1 MVWMIPRIKVLKTA
15 QSWGNNIMLV
25 VGATRADMLKEIR
38 SVVPNN
44 FLLVPGVGVQGG
56 SLTEV
61 AQNGLNH
68 QCGLLVNSSRGIIYA
83 SKDEN
88 FAEAARK
95 KALEL
100 QQQMEQQLIKK
111 GL

>member
-1 MVWMIPRIKVLKTA
+1 MF
-15 QSWGNNIMLV
+15 V
-25 VGATRADMLKEIR
+25 VGATRAEMLQEIR
-38 SVVPNN
+38 SIVPNN
-44 FLLVPGVGVQGG
+44 FLLVPGVGAQGG

-68 QCGLLVNSSRGIIYA
+68 QCGMLVNSSRGIIYT

-88 FAEAARK
+88 FAQEARK

-100 QQQMEQQLIKK
+100 QQQMEQELIKK